1 MEFCEIAWQQH
12 SFIYNVI
19 MMTQW
24 ILFCLF
30 MITFSFS
37 LKINASILFLL
48 PSSNFNNKPMLI
60 RTSLLTAVWIWTP
73 LETEFQ
79 VKVVLTHHSLL
90 SHAISR
96 ASIQMGGT
104 IETSASAA
112 KIIRAW
118 ALPVSYPCVCSI
130 YAWSYARFQSL

>member
-1 MEFCEIAWQQH
+1 MKQLMEFCEIARQQH

-60 RTSLLTAVWIWTP
+60 RTSLLTAV
-73 LETEFQ
+73 
-79 VKVVLTHHSLL
+79 
-90 SHAISR
+90 
-96 ASIQMGGT
+96 
-104 IETSASAA
+104 
-112 KIIRAW
+112 
-118 ALPVSYPCVCSI
+118 
-130 YAWSYARFQSL
+130 